1 MFDHSHIVMRNGNYD
16 YDLTVYDSLGEV
28 LCCNLFLCYAVFLSY
43 LMSWYCPF
51 LLFIYLFYLFV
62 LLFSIF
68 SFCPSFSNFIS
79 YFTLLILVL
88 FYLAIF
94 IYACMY
100 KNAINANCLRLDDP
114 FLTIKKL
121 MVVEEFFSGT
131 YLPAFSP
138 NTGKYGPLKT
148 RYLDT
153 FHAAVRSH

>member
-1 MFDHSHIVMRNGNYD
+1 MSAIDMFDHSHIVMRNGNYD

-28 LCCNLFLCYAVFLSY
+28 LCCNLFLCYPVFLSY

-62 LLFSIF
+62 LLFFIF

-94 IYACMY
+94 IYMY
-100 KNAINANCLRLDDP
+100 MHVC
-114 FLTIKKL
+114 IKML
-121 MVVEEFFSGT
+121 STPTV
-131 YLPAFSP
+131 
-138 NTGKYGPLKT
+138 
-148 RYLDT
+148 
-153 FHAAVRSH
+153 